1 MTMIVYNVIFDP
13 EYMYTGIQST
23 KSDVLFIF

>member
-1 MTMIVYNVIFDP
+1 MVKMTMTVYNVIFDP

-23 KSDVLFIF
+23 

>member
-1 MTMIVYNVIFDP
+1 MAKMTMTVYNVIFDP

-23 KSDVLFIF
+23 